1 VTGRAYATI
10 MVEEKP
16 VGGRRLYVVVVCY
29 CG

>member
-1 VTGRAYATI
+1 
-10 MVEEKP
+10 MVEEKL